1 MVYNATVHAKYNEN
15 CEYRQSEIKETIP
28 IDILQPV
35 EITATIEPYEI
46 KIGETVKI
54 NVHCTTQDTNI
65 PVKSGYILINDLQTK
80 CYLNNEGKV
89 TIEYKPLTTDESIK
103 ITYHDTL
110 GIFDT
115 KEKTLTQL
123 NNDFKI
129 NEISVNINIDDESTK
144 TITSLQDPVK
154 ITVRV
159 TDSRNGEP
167 VTYGRITFLHYLYL
181 PEETDEGIREDRIE
195 KIIGNP
201 VYLDADGYAS
211 INYIP
216 MQDYEEDSDL
226 EDYLED
232 KYKDYYVEYVRA
244 VYNYEKDNSSK
255 DDKHNNVMWKF
266 YGSNST
272 LAYIY
277 IKRDNYIQ
285 ITGHYNDTNKTPL
298 NFANYTDYIEA
309 KDELLLKAKIFS
321 DNEEVYFEDTD
332 ELQLRIHKTIVTPK
346 NANPSNNI
354 NYDEYVRQHYN
365 FTEEDEEVIAQ
376 YNENDNAFYVVLSNL
391 APGYYDIYATSNIEH
406 GIQNNL
412 TKYLQNIEE
421 SMHYYIQVKY
431 NDNSNITIAFEE
443 EYYETSTNE
452 PITITVYID
461 NLTESQLTILSN
473 KECFLQLPSSKKNTT
488 LIREN
493 NKLKAVFDNIIFESA
508 KNYLIYAYINGIKQ
522 NNENIPSLYTN
533 NIIVRVSGE
542 LIPSITAN
550 VKDVVYPGS
559 IQYVASV
566 SNLNN
571 EIIEGYIYNY
581 KKNGNKGEYVA
592 SHTFD
597 IFNYQHQNTINNLD
611 ADTYTIDFDF
621 NGANDT
627 EEYTI
632 DPASIDFN
640 LSDALN
646 QGIVAF
652 PQQTASIILSSTGKN
667 LSTID
672 INKLDICISPSG
684 EENFNKRTINN
695 INLINI
701 NEEIKAMAN
710 FTLGEY
716 IAGDWDIKIKY
727 NGDTNFTY
735 VDKTVSFTT
744 VLLSPSY
751 TISEDTENNIT
762 IKIDNPQLEYI
773 PLLITLTD
781 GSDIKK
787 FIGVTDSSGYVTLK
801 ASDDKTLWNNLNKIV
816 ITTNPTNTSLINA
829 VLNIDI
835 NTLDTQSIL
844 YDDFEEVFYGEY
856 SIPTTE
862 YIEDDEN
869 TTEQT
874 IGDDEPTDNET
885 ITPENDVEPEPDP
898 RAEVDTP
905 RDERILTG
913 LYNQLINYESTYLFT
928 AYGENTKTY
937 YR

>member
-1 MVYNATVHAKYNEN
+1 MVYNVTVHAKYNEN
-15 CEYRQSEIKETIP
+15 CEYKQSETKETIP
-28 IDILQPV
+28 IIDTLQPI
-35 EITATIEPYEI
+35 EITATVEPHEI
-46 KIGETVKI
+46 KIGETIKI
-54 NVHCTTQDTNI
+54 TVYCTTQDTNT
-65 PVKSGYILINDLQTK
+65 PVKSGYVLINNLQTK
-80 CYLNNEGKV
+80 CYLDNDGKAI
-89 TIEYKPLTTDESIK
+89 IEYKPLTTDESIK

-110 GIFDT
+110 GIFDA
-115 KEKTLTQL
+115 KEKILTQS

-129 NEISVNINIDDESTK
+129 NEISVNIDIDDESTK

-154 ITVRV
+154 ITVQV
-159 TDSRNGEP
+159 TDPRNGEP
-167 VTYGRITFLHYLYL
+167 ITYGRVTFLHYLYL
-181 PEETDEGIREDRIE
+181 PKETDEGIREDRIE

-244 VYNYEKDNSSK
+244 VY
-255 DDKHNNVMWKF
+255 
-266 YGSNST
+266 
-272 LAYIY
+272 
-277 IKRDNYIQ
+277 
-285 ITGHYNDTNKTPL
+285 
-298 NFANYTDYIEA
+298 
-309 KDELLLKAKIFS
+309 
-321 DNEEVYFEDTD
+321 YFEDTD

-354 NYDEYVRQHYN
+354 DYDEYVKQHYN

-391 APGYYDIYATSNIEH
+391 VPGYYDIYAISNIEY
-406 GIQNNL
+406 GVQNNL

-421 SMHYYIQVKY
+421 SMHYYLQVKY
-431 NDNSNITIAFEE
+431 NDNNNITIAFEE

-473 KECFLQLPSSKKNTT
+473 EECFLQLPSNKKNTT

-493 NKLKAVFDNIIFESA
+493 NKLKAVFDNVIFESA
-508 KNYLIYAYINGIKQ
+508 KNYTIYAYINGITQ
-522 NNENIPSLYTN
+522 NNERIPSLYTN

-550 VKDVVYPGS
+550 VKNVVYPGS

-581 KKNGNKGEYVA
+581 KKNGNKGEYIA

-621 NGANDT
+621 NGTNDT
-627 EEYTI
+627 KEYTI

-701 NEEIKAMAN
+701 NEEVKAMAN

-727 NGDTNFTY
+727 NGDTNFTH

-787 FIGVTDSSGYVTLK
+787 FIGVTDSSGYITLK

-816 ITTNPTNTSLINA
+816 ITTNPTNTSLIDA
-829 VLNIDI
+829 ILNIDT

-856 SIPTTE
+856 KISTTE
-862 YIEDDEN
+862 YIEDDEDS
-869 TTEQT
+869 TEET
-874 IGDDEPTDNET
+874 INNEEQIIDDDDPTDNET
-885 ITPENDVEPEPDP
+885 ITPENDVEPEPEP
-898 RAEVDTP
+898 QAEVDIP
-905 RDERILTG
+905 QNERILTG

-928 AYGENTKTY
+928 AYGESTKTY